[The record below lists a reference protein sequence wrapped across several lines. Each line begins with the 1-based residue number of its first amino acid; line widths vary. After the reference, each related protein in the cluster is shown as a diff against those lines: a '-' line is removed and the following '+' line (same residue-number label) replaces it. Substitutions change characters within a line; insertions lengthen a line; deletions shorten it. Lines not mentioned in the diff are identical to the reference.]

1 MLNDPKTDHFE
12 INEASGLFYLIFV
25 FIIFKMLEIKTKY
38 AMVTGASKGIG
49 RSMAI
54 ALAKRKMN
62 LLLIAR
68 SSNELIALQQ
78 DIKSQYGVEVNVLPI
93 DLSLPGSPKQ
103 VLGWIQQNNYPIQV
117 LINNAGYGLWGKF
130 AELDLAEQLAMC
142 QLNMTSIV
150 SLCHLLLPVLSNE
163 KQAYILNVSSTA
175 AYQAVPTLAIYSA
188 TKAFVLSFTRAF
200 RFELKDGPVSVS
212 CLSPGPV
219 DTGFAHRAGLDAF
232 NKMAEKFNMRP
243 DEVAE
248 IAIKGMLAKKSEII
262 PGFTNIISV
271 YANRIL
277 PKGFIEKTAAG
288 IYKT

>member
-1 MLNDPKTDHFE
+1 
-12 INEASGLFYLIFV
+12 
-25 FIIFKMLEIKTKY
+25 MLETKMKY
-38 AMVTGASKGIG
+38 ALITGASKGIG

-54 ALAKRKMN
+54 ALARRKIN

-68 SSNELIALQQ
+68 SANELISLQTE
-78 DIKSQYGVEVNVLPI
+78 IKNQYNVEVDILSI
-93 DLSLPGSPKQ
+93 DLSQVQAPKA
-103 VLGWIQQNNYPIQV
+103 VYNWITEKNYAINI

-130 AELDLAEQLAMC
+130 EELDLSAQLEMC
-142 QLNMTSIV
+142 QLNMITV
-150 SLCHLLLPVLSNE
+150 TSLCHLLLPILSTE
-163 KQAYILNVSSTA
+163 KKAYILNVCSTA

-188 TKAFVLSFTRAF
+188 TKAFVLSFTRAL

-248 IAIKGMLAKKSEII
+248 IALKGMFAKKSEII

-277 PKGFIEKTAAG
+277 PKGFIEKMAAG

>member
-1 MLNDPKTDHFE
+1 
-12 INEASGLFYLIFV
+12 
-25 FIIFKMLEIKTKY
+25 MLETKMKY
-38 AMVTGASKGIG
+38 ALITGASKGIG

-54 ALAKRKMN
+54 ALARRKIN

-68 SSNELIALQQ
+68 SANELISLQTE
-78 DIKSQYGVEVNVLPI
+78 IKNQYNVEVDILSI
-93 DLSLPGSPKQ
+93 DLSQAQAPKA
-103 VLGWIQQNNYPIQV
+103 VYSWITERNYAINI

-130 AELDLAEQLAMC
+130 EELDLSAQLEMC
-142 QLNMTSIV
+142 QLNMITV
-150 SLCHLLLPVLSNE
+150 TSLCHLLLPILSTE
-163 KQAYILNVSSTA
+163 KKAYILNVCSTA

-188 TKAFVLSFTRAF
+188 TKAFVLSFTRAL

-248 IAIKGMLAKKSEII
+248 IALKGMFAKKAEII

-277 PKGFIEKTAAG
+277 PKGFIEKMAAG

>member
-1 MLNDPKTDHFE
+1 
-12 INEASGLFYLIFV
+12 
-25 FIIFKMLEIKTKY
+25 MLETKMKY
-38 AMVTGASKGIG
+38 ALITGASKGIG

-54 ALAKRKMN
+54 ALARRKIN

-68 SSNELIALQQ
+68 SANELISLQTE
-78 DIKSQYGVEVNVLPI
+78 IKNQYNVEVDILSI
-93 DLSLPGSPKQ
+93 DLNQAQAPKL
-103 VLGWIQQNNYPIQV
+103 VYNWITERNYAINI

-130 AELDLAEQLAMC
+130 EELDLSAQLEMC
-142 QLNMTSIV
+142 QLNMITV
-150 SLCHLLLPVLSNE
+150 TSLCHLLLPILSTE
-163 KQAYILNVSSTA
+163 KKAYILNVCSTA

-188 TKAFVLSFTRAF
+188 TKAFVLSFTRAL

-232 NKMAEKFNMRP
+232 NKMAEKFNMKP

-248 IAIKGMLAKKSEII
+248 IALKGMFAEKSEII

-277 PKGFIEKTAAG
+277 PKGFIEKMAAG

>member
-1 MLNDPKTDHFE
+1 
-12 INEASGLFYLIFV
+12 
-25 FIIFKMLEIKTKY
+25 MLETKMKY
-38 AMVTGASKGIG
+38 ALITGASKGIG

-54 ALAKRKMN
+54 ALARRKIN

-68 SSNELIALQQ
+68 SVNELISLQTE
-78 DIKSQYGVEVNVLPI
+78 IKNQYNVEVDILSI
-93 DLSLPGSPKQ
+93 DLSQAQAPKA
-103 VLGWIQQNNYPIQV
+103 VFHWITEKNYAINI

-130 AELDLAEQLAMC
+130 EELDLSAQLEMC
-142 QLNMTSIV
+142 QLNMITV
-150 SLCHLLLPVLSNE
+150 TSLCHLLLPILSTE
-163 KQAYILNVSSTA
+163 KKAYILNVCSTA

-188 TKAFVLSFTRAF
+188 TKAFVLSFTRAL

-248 IAIKGMLAKKSEII
+248 IALKGMFAKKSEII

-277 PKGFIEKTAAG
+277 PKGFIEKMAAG